1 MIWETIKS
9 WFKRKIT
16 PAKPSDPVNNP
27 PPIIIPPDVI
37 KLPPHPE
44 EIETGV
50 TCSIDFKVPD
60 HECLSGI
67 IKLDNPNDV
76 RILKIQK
83 HFREFGFVY
92 RDAANRILSRRTMPV
107 CEDELKVLSFGLC
120 ALYYRED
127 TKMDFT
133 TCLHNGEK
141 LTSVNK
147 YGTTLIPKGRGK
159 GKNWDWAQ
167 AADDAM
173 FIKKSQ
179 FPAKWTLG
187 SFLLFSEKFNG
198 TGYRSKIGDKGRVEL
213 SPYVYAATSLHD
225 ETGKY
230 YADSKYSPT
239 APEAQLGTAAVYLA
253 VRNLGII

>member
-1 MIWETIKS
+1 MWWDSVKK
-9 WFKRKIT
+9 WFKNKLSPSK
-16 PAKPSDPVNNP
+16 PAESVPGPA
-27 PPIIIPPDVI
+27 PIIIPPEI
-37 KLPPHPE
+37 ITLPSHPE
-44 EIETGV
+44 VIETGV
-50 TCSIDFKVPD
+50 TCSIDFKTPD
-60 HECLSGI
+60 HECLAKI
-67 IKLDNPNDV
+67 IQLDNPNDS

-83 HFREFGFVY
+83 HFKEFGFVY
-92 RDAANRILSRRTMPV
+92 RDAASRILSRRTTPV
-107 CEDELKVLSFGLC
+107 YEDELGVLAIGLC

-127 TKMDFT
+127 SRMDFT

-141 LTSVNK
+141 LSSVNK

-179 FPAKWTLG
+179 FPAKWTMG
-187 SFLLFSEKFNG
+187 SFLAFSEKFNG

-213 SPYVYAATSLHD
+213 SPYVYAATNLHD

-230 YADSKYSPT
+230 YKDSKYSPT
-239 APEAQLGTAAVYLA
+239 APESQLGTAAVYLA
-253 VRNLGII
+253 LKTLGLT